1 MKSNIPGGV
10 DQNLIRW
17 LVAWLRRREWQM
29 PEAEARDVVGSV
41 LVKYVEEPPE
51 EMRSLKAFFCWKIR
65 NEVKDRY
72 RLRRERERLEALSM
86 DAGFSQ
92 HATEIDYENQYAL
105 ARIID
110 KLPARER
117 YVFLQ
122 SCVHEVALTEIAKD
136 MNVSFTTVWRLRK
149 QALTRCHA
157 LAGRTHGDP
166 K

>member
-17 LVAWLRRREWQM
+17 LVAWLRRREWRM
-29 PEAEARDVVGSV
+29 AEAEARDVVGSV
-41 LVKYVEEPPE
+41 LVKFVEEPPE

-72 RLRRERERLEALSM
+72 RQRRERARLEASSM
-86 DAGFSQ
+86 DDFSDR
-92 HATEIDYENQYAL
+92 ATEPDYENQYAL
-105 ARIID
+105 SKIVD
-110 KLPARER
+110 KLPERER
-117 YVFLQ
+117 YVFWR
-122 SCVHEVALTEIAKD
+122 SYVDEVALTEIAKD
-136 MNVSFTTVWRLRK
+136 MNVSFATVWRLRK

-166 K
+166 Q